1 MHPKDVGGILDSAK
15 HAEWLSGGSTPTL
28 TEGRARG
35 KNWGSRC
42 ASWAHS
48 RGWCTSWWGY
58 KRWFSWK
65 YSEPRAKKKWNVPSR
80 ALILER
86 GRNSGNEQRSRSG
99 KNFCPNESTGPYS
112 QGSTQVSCAILT
124 PHPMSSCK
132 AFVRETPAP
141 KSAISF
147 PHLFSATI
155 LSEIRSFNL
164 ARCGTLWPR
173 VVRWNCGE
181 FPNERMEREELR
193 N

>member
-99 KNFCPNESTGPYS
+99 KNFCPNESLGKYH
-112 QGSTQVSCAILT
+112 G
-124 PHPMSSCK
+124 HPGK
-132 AFVRETPAP
+132 TFIFHGFGVQ
-141 KSAISF
+141 
-147 PHLFSATI
+147 
-155 LSEIRSFNL
+155 
-164 ARCGTLWPR
+164 RCFWKDQTMQTYGNVEGFLVW
-173 VVRWNCGE
+173 
-181 FPNERMEREELR
+181 
-193 N
+193 